1 MDLMKGLYLLRIDG
15 AKKASSVGESVSG
28 AFAFILRDPKDRPV
42 EGWSKTGTIDRV
54 RDPHSAEYEALLA
67 GLAFARAR
75 GIEYIAVFSDSRA
88 AVNQVNG
95 LWSSSAHLADYCERA
110 KTALSEFKGWQLS
123 WVPRDW
129 NKDADDLVGE
139 ALNASE
145 EQVIHATD

>member
-1 MDLMKGLYLLRIDG
+1 MDLISGLYLLRIDG
-15 AKKASSVGESVSG
+15 AKEASSTGESVPR

-42 EGWSKTGTIDRV
+42 QGWSKTGTIDRV
-54 RDPHSAEYEALLA
+54 RDPHSAEYEALLG
-67 GLAFARAR
+67 GLAFARER
-75 GIEYIAVFSDSRA
+75 GIEYIAVFSDSRT
-88 AVNQVNG
+88 AVNQVNN

-145 EQVIHATD
+145 EQVIRATD